1 MSLPKTPKHWTRQS
15 FLISTDKSLL
25 SLSAINAAFASEPLY
40 WAYPLPESVLQDM
53 IDKSFC
59 FGLYKTPSPSPS
71 LLPSSPSSTNNV
83 PENESEW
90 SQVQQI
96 GFARLITDTCTI
108 AYLSDVYIL
117 PKYQG
122 LGLGGWLL
130 DCVDD
135 LVRPLPH
142 LRWFLLRTGEER
154 SLDAYR
160 ARFGMEVLDNG
171 DLSRGALFMGRR
183 GGGNRV

>member
-1 MSLPKTPKHWTRQS
+1 MSLPETPQHWTQQS

-25 SLSAINAAFASEPLY
+25 SLSAINAAFDSEPLY

-53 IDKSFC
+53 INKSFC
-59 FGLYKTPSPSPS
+59 FGLYKKPS
-71 LLPSSPSSTNNV
+71 LSPTTPSSTKNV
-83 PENESEW
+83 PENESERP
-90 SQVQQI
+90 QMEQI

-130 DCVDD
+130 DCVDE

-154 SLDAYR
+154 SLGAYR

>member
-1 MSLPKTPKHWTRQS
+1 MSLPKTPQQWTRQS
-15 FLISTDKSLL
+15 FLISTDRSLL
-25 SLSAINAAFASEPLY
+25 SVSAINAAFALEPLY

-53 IDKSFC
+53 IDNSFC
-59 FGLYKTPSPSPS
+59 FGLYKVPSPSPAAAAAS
-71 LLPSSPSSTNNV
+71 LTNNI
-83 PENESEW
+83 PENESERP
-90 SQVQQI
+90 QMQQI

-117 PKYQG
+117 PEYQG
-122 LGLGGWLL
+122 LGLGGWML
-130 DCVDD
+130 DCVDE
-135 LVRPLPH
+135 LIRPLPH

-154 SLDAYR
+154 SLGAYR

-183 GGGNRV
+183 GGGNRA

>member
-1 MSLPKTPKHWTRQS
+1 MSLPKISRHWTRQS
-15 FLISTDKSLL
+15 FVVSTDKSLL
-25 SLSAINAAFASEPLY
+25 SPSAINAAFASESLY

-53 IDKSFC
+53 IDNSFC

-71 LLPSSPSSTNNV
+71 PVTTSSTNEGS
-83 PENESEW
+83 ENESERP
-90 SQVQQI
+90 QMQQI

-122 LGLGGWLL
+122 LGLGGWML
-130 DCVDD
+130 DCVDE
-135 LVRPLPH
+135 LVRSLPH
-142 LRWFLLRTGEER
+142 LRWFLLRTAEER
-154 SLDAYR
+154 SLGAYR